1 MRDNRS
7 MDHVDIL
14 PQGKGSREGRGLREV
29 IRLAQMEKERMKSP
43 LRRIF
48 LAALICLLGLGLAAE
63 PGQAQTRKPTAQ
75 EIAAIRDCAAKHGED
90 DLDEGERRCLFNL
103 VADPCVKKAPG
114 SATTANEFDCFRIEE
129 TIWDDLLNENY
140 KGLLETLDEEQTV
153 KARAMQRAWLAYRDT
168 TCGFYDDKIQ
178 GTMSINMHAA
188 CSTRETARR
197 ALLLKFFTRL

>member
-1 MRDNRS
+1 MR
-7 MDHVDIL
+7 
-14 PQGKGSREGRGLREV
+14 GCCLREIILLV
-29 IRLAQMEKERMKSP
+29 QMEKERMRSRFR
-43 LRRIF
+43 LIS
-48 LAALICLLGLGLAAE
+48 LAALICVLGLGLAAE
-63 PGQAQTRKPTAQ
+63 PSQAQTRKPTAR
-75 EIAAIRDCAAKHGED
+75 EIAAIRDCAARHGED

-103 VADPCVKKAPG
+103 VADPCAKKAPG
-114 SATTANEFDCFRIEE
+114 MATTANELDCFRIEE

-140 KGLLETLDEEQTV
+140 KGLLETLDQHQTA

-188 CSTRETARR
+188 CATREAARR